1 MHCSP
6 PNLRKNGYIIAI
18 WLKKCETSGGGFR
31 MNSEAIASA
40 LKTVSAGVIFA
51 FLAGQAVMAAS
62 NNDYIWLHVDGK
74 YIKTSPSANPPN
86 QIFVA
91 AGVAVDQE
99 SGATSRSAD
108 ADATYIKGKG
118 CNIVRFSIN
127 TLPKPQGCNTQYG
140 TCDKAITQFIDPHV
154 QSFKSH
160 QLYVFFDEH
169 EYFHSYNSGDS
180 WMPNGAV
187 WNSTQIQ
194 AWIDDWVTLAT
205 KYKDEPWV
213 AGYEL
218 CNEPKGVSATVIR
231 QAYMDCIKAIRQV
244 DTKHIIFLGN
254 DNYTHAMNMKE
265 VWGAVSFKPDSL
277 YNQVVFAFHEY
288 TNAYDP
294 SVVAPVLDTI
304 QNSYNVP
311 VFCTEFG
318 PDITVG
324 SPTAAQR
331 QQFETDMFA
340 MFKPRQIGWTIWHY
354 MGGNGPD
361 YTAAWYP
368 AATDQASPI
377 PKPGTINALI
387 TPTKSASSPGK
398 ENGMVYGISG
408 KLYKNLLPRKKAA
421 SRLYRRHAPE
431 GSFID
436 LQK

>member
-1 MHCSP
+1 
-6 PNLRKNGYIIAI
+6 L
-18 WLKKCETSGGGFR
+18 E
-31 MNSEAIASA
+31 EAA
-40 LKTVSAGVIFA
+40 LKVSIVLERASTLIKVGVTALSIVA
-51 FLAGQAVMAAS
+51 CQSAMAAS
-62 NNDYIWLHVDGK
+62 NDYLWLHVDGK

-91 AGVAVDQE
+91 AGVAIDQE

-108 ADATYIKGKG
+108 ADAAYVKGKG

-127 TLPKPQGCNTQYG
+127 TLPKPQGCNTTYG
-140 TCDKAITQFIDPHV
+140 TCANAITQFIDPHV

-160 QLYVFFDEH
+160 QLYVFFDQH

-187 WNSTQIQ
+187 WDSTQIQ
-194 AWIDDWVTLAT
+194 AWINDWVTLAT

-218 CNEPKGVSATVIR
+218 CNEPKSIGAAVIR
-231 QAYMDCIKAIRQV
+231 QAYTKCIQAIRKV
-244 DTKHIIFLGN
+244 DAKHIIFLGN

-265 VWGAVSFKPDSL
+265 VWGAVSFKPDTL
-277 YNQVVFAFHEY
+277 YNQVVFSFHEY

-304 QNSYNVP
+304 QNTYNVP

-324 SPTAAQR
+324 SPSAAQR

-340 MFKPRQIGWTIWHY
+340 MFKPRHIGWTIWHY

-361 YTAAWYP
+361 YTAAWLP
-368 AATDQASPI
+368 AVTDQASPI
-377 PKPGTINALI
+377 PLAGTLV
-387 TPTKSASSPGK
+387 KSAKQRVSSSTPAVS
-398 ENGMVYGISG
+398 NSLTYGISG
-408 KLYKNLLPRKKAA
+408 RLLKNSPSSKKDALKVHC
-421 SRLYRRHAPE
+421 REVAPN
-431 GSFID
+431 GPNID

>member
-1 MHCSP
+1 MF
-6 PNLRKNGYIIAI
+6 I
-18 WLKKCETSGGGFR
+18 E
-31 MNSEAIASA
+31 A
-40 LKTVSAGVIFA
+40 LKTNLMLARVGVMIFS
-51 FLAGQAVMAAS
+51 FLAGQAIMAAAD
-62 NNDYIWLHVDGK
+62 DYVWLHVDGK

-91 AGVAVDQE
+91 AGVAIDQE

-140 TCDKAITQFIDPHV
+140 TCDKAITSFIDPHV

-194 AWIDDWVTLAT
+194 AWINDWVTLAT

-218 CNEPKGVSATVIR
+218 CNEPKGVTATVIR
-231 QAYMDCIKAIRQV
+231 QAYMDCITAIRKV
-244 DTKHIIFLGN
+244 DTRHIIFLGN
-254 DNYTHAMNMKE
+254 DNYTHTVNMKE

-288 TNAYDP
+288 TNAYNP
-294 SVVAPVLDTI
+294 SQVAPVLDTI
-304 QNSYNVP
+304 QNTYNVP

-354 MGGNGPD
+354 MGGSGPD

-377 PKPGTINALI
+377 PKQGTAIA
-387 TPTKSASSPGK
+387 PVKPKAFSSSAVKGS
-398 ENGMVYGISG
+398 GMHYGISG
-408 KLYKNLLPRKKAA
+408 KLLKNGPPSKRAESNLYKR
-421 SRLYRRHAPE
+421 SVAPD
-431 GSFID
+431 GPDID
-436 LQK
+436 LQR

>member
-1 MHCSP
+1 M
-6 PNLRKNGYIIAI
+6 KVGV
-18 WLKKCETSGGGFR
+18 T
-31 MNSEAIASA
+31 A
-40 LKTVSAGVIFA
+40 LSVVACQS
-51 FLAGQAVMAAS
+51 VMAAS
-62 NNDYIWLHVDGK
+62 NDYIWLHVDGK

-108 ADATYIKGKG
+108 ADAAYIKGKG

-127 TLPKPQGCNTQYG
+127 TLPKPQGCNTAYG

-160 QLYVFFDEH
+160 QLYVFFDQH

-180 WMPNGAV
+180 WMPNGGV
-187 WNSTQIQ
+187 WDSTQIQ
-194 AWIDDWVTLAT
+194 AWINDWVTLAT

-218 CNEPKGVSATVIR
+218 CNEPKSIGAAVIR
-231 QAYMDCIKAIRQV
+231 QAYMKCIQAIRKV

-254 DNYTHAMNMKE
+254 DNYTHSTNMKE
-265 VWGAVSFKPDSL
+265 VWGAVSFKPDTL
-277 YNQVVFAFHEY
+277 YNQIVFSFHEY
-288 TNAYDP
+288 TNANNP
-294 SVVAPVLDTI
+294 SVVAPILDTI
-304 QNSYNVP
+304 QNTYNVP

-340 MFKPRQIGWTIWHY
+340 MFKPRHIGWTIWHY

-361 YTAAWYP
+361 YTAAWLP
-368 AATDQASPI
+368 AATDQASAI
-377 PKPGTINALI
+377 PLAGTIIKTIKPNVAAAHSV
-387 TPTKSASSPGK
+387 KVK
-398 ENGMVYGISG
+398 GMVYGVSG
-408 KLYKNLLPRKKAA
+408 KSAKNGISNKKTDSNLYHRSVSPDG
-421 SRLYRRHAPE
+421 PV
-431 GSFID
+431 ID
-436 LQK
+436 LQN